1 MFPTEEIDKLGNKL
15 IVNHSKLDFSPAY
28 SFFLKQQ
35 ADLVDS
41 GQCAPCTYWEDANSE
56 ILWIELN
63 GKIIGS
69 SCFTT
74 KLIKHPIFPSIYTHS
89 TFVDVQYRRRGIQK
103 ILFKHFQNIA
113 RQYKC
118 RAISQTIKI
127 DNIPRLSGAKADGLN
142 ILTSVFIKNI
152 STNKYIED
160 NVKIDQDPVG
170 KPIFE
175 YFKKEKIKFKNH
187 LIGLGHSEAIA
198 VALTSFD
205 EQSLGLMWVEDR
217 GNIKNII
224 SFNTTEIKKGS
235 LSIHTADSYEYVDAL
250 ATKVGCSRAAIKLSV
265 KDIEGIKKI
274 KNSGFDHVYFV
285 LYKQVT

>member
-1 MFPTEEIDKLGNKL
+1 MFPAEEIDKLGNKL
-15 IVNHSKLDFSPAY
+15 IVNHSKLNFSPAY

-35 ADLVDS
+35 ADLIDS

-56 ILWIELN
+56 ILWIELD

-74 KLIKHPIFPSIYTHS
+74 RLIKHPMFSSIYTHS

-127 DNIPRLSGAKADGLN
+127 NNIPRLTGAKADGLN
-142 ILTSVFIKNI
+142 ILISIFEKNI
-152 STNKYIED
+152 PTKKYLED
-160 NVKIDQDPVG
+160 NVKIDQDPIG

-175 YFKKEKIKFKNH
+175 YFKKEKIRFKNH

-198 VALTSFD
+198 AALTSFD
-205 EQSLGLMWVEDR
+205 EHTLGLMWVEDQ
-217 GNIKNII
+217 GNIKNIV
-224 SFNTTEIKKGS
+224 SFNNTEIKKGV
-235 LSIHTADSYEYVDAL
+235 LSIYTSDSYEYVDAL
-250 ATKVGCSRAAIKLSV
+250 ATYFNCSRAVIKLSI
-265 KDIEGIKKI
+265 KDFEGIKTMKDH
-274 KNSGFDHVYFV
+274 GFDHVYFM